1 MGNPIL
7 EFVQH
12 PHKHPMHTHDTYPK
26 NSPFFSRRHVLDLE
40 QEAPTATRSLG
51 SHPGVRHVNRTERNA
66 LVVQNLPLVGYLV
79 SEVWAKASH
88 LSRDDL
94 ASAGAVALI
103 TSADAFD
110 PTLGIPFGAFARRR
124 IVGAFADEMRSSDWA
139 SRGARRRIKETLA
152 VKETL
157 TAALGRTPSVDEI
170 ASSLGVDRSEVTAGL
185 TDAAR
190 TVSTLDDTAA
200 EFLIADTALPEESLL
215 STERLDYLAA
225 AVEALPEKMRI
236 IVRQVYFEDRTVKE
250 ISDEMGITHS
260 AVSQQRAEA
269 IRLLRD
275 GLETHYSD
283 SYFADSYKTGELPTG
298 TYAAYQPVSRI
309 APVARS
315 AYLARVASY
324 AMAELSHL
332 SLPQASSAAAS

>member
-1 MGNPIL
+1 M
-7 EFVQH
+7 
-12 PHKHPMHTHDTYPK
+12 
-26 NSPFFSRRHVLDLE
+26 
-40 QEAPTATRSLG
+40 
-51 SHPGVRHVNRTERNA
+51 NRTERNA

-79 SEVWAKASH
+79 SEVWAKATH
-88 LSRDDL
+88 LSREDL

-139 SRGARRRIKETLA
+139 SRGARRRIKETVA
-152 VKETL
+152 VRDTL
-157 TAALGRTPSVDEI
+157 TAALGRTPTVDEI
-170 ASSLGVDRSEVTAGL
+170 ASSLGVDRGEVTAGL

-190 TVSTLDDTAA
+190 TVSTLDDTSS
-200 EFLIADTALPEESLL
+200 ELLIADTALPEESLL
-215 STERLDYLAA
+215 SSERLDYLAA
-225 AVEALPEKMRI
+225 AVEALPEKMRL
-236 IVRQVYFEDRTVKE
+236 IVRQVYFEDRSVKE
-250 ISDEMGITHS
+250 IADDLGITHS

-283 SYFADSYKTGELPTG
+283 SYFAVGLPG
-298 TYAAYQPVSRI
+298 GKDVAYQPVSRI
-309 APVARS
+309 APAARS

-332 SLPQASSAAAS
+332 SQSHPASAAS

>member
-1 MGNPIL
+1 M
-7 EFVQH
+7 
-12 PHKHPMHTHDTYPK
+12 
-26 NSPFFSRRHVLDLE
+26 
-40 QEAPTATRSLG
+40 
-51 SHPGVRHVNRTERNA
+51 NRTERNA

-79 SEVWAKASH
+79 SEVWAKATH

-103 TSADAFD
+103 TSADSFD
-110 PTLGIPFGAFARRR
+110 PSLGIPFGAFARRR

-157 TAALGRTPSVDEI
+157 TAALGRTPSIDEI

-190 TVSTLDDTAA
+190 TVSPLDDSTAG
-200 EFLIADTALPEESLL
+200 FLIADTALPDESLL
-215 STERLDYLAA
+215 AAERLSYLSA
-225 AVEALPEKMRI
+225 AVEALPEKMQM
-236 IVRQVYFEDRTVKE
+236 IVRQVYFEDRSVKE
-250 ISDEMGITHS
+250 IADELGITHS

-275 GLETHYSD
+275 ALETHYSD
-283 SYFADSYKTGELPTG
+283 SCDSEELLAGSTP
-298 TYAAYQPVSRI
+298 AYQPVSRI
-309 APVARS
+309 APAARS
-315 AYLARVASY
+315 AYLARVSSY
-324 AMAELSHL
+324 AMAELSRL
-332 SLPQASSAAAS
+332 SPPQATSMAAS

>member
-1 MGNPIL
+1 
-7 EFVQH
+7 
-12 PHKHPMHTHDTYPK
+12 
-26 NSPFFSRRHVLDLE
+26 
-40 QEAPTATRSLG
+40 
-51 SHPGVRHVNRTERNA
+51 VNRTERNA

-79 SEVWAKASH
+79 SEVWAKATH

-157 TAALGRTPSVDEI
+157 SAALGRTPTID
-170 ASSLGVDRSEVTAGL
+170 GVDRSEVTAGL

-190 TVSTLDDTAA
+190 TVSTLDDTTA

-215 STERLDYLAA
+215 SIERLDYLAA
-225 AVEALPEKMRI
+225 AVEALPEKMRL

-250 ISDEMGITHS
+250 IADEMGITHS

-283 SYFADSYKTGELPTG
+283 SYFADELPTG
-298 TYAAYQPVSRI
+298 SDAAYQPVSRI
-309 APVARS
+309 APAARS

-324 AMAELSHL
+324 AMSELSHL
-332 SLPQASSAAAS
+332 SLPQGSNAAAS